1 MNRAERRRQQKAGI
15 KVQKELTL
23 NLKVSDFDH
32 MVSTAKQ
39 QAKDRAT
46 AAAIHEIDRQILE
59 RDEAFSL
66 DIDSMVLWSL
76 HIHCGWGKKRLEDF
90 YRVMMSE
97 HLRMR
102 EYYEIDDT
110 FPERYILK
118 ERFGVDVEAL
128 NTEFLKQ
135 CEKQGGTECTS

>member
-15 KVQKELTL
+15 KVKKEPTL
-23 NLKVSDFDH
+23 NLKVSDFDN
-32 MVSTAKQ
+32 MVSKARQ

-46 AAAIHEIDRQILE
+46 AAAIHEIDQQILE
-59 RDEAFSL
+59 RDKAFSI
-66 DIDSMVLWSL
+66 DIDSMVLWAL

-90 YRVMMSE
+90 YRVMLSE

-128 NTEFLKQ
+128 NAEFLEQ
-135 CEKQGGTECTS
+135 CEKQGGT

>member
-1 MNRAERRRQQKAGI
+1 MNRAERRRQEKAGI
-15 KVQKELTL
+15 KVKKEPTL
-23 NLKVSDFDH
+23 NLKVSDFDN
-32 MVSTAKQ
+32 MVSTAQK

-66 DIDSMVLWSL
+66 DLDAMVLWAL

-90 YRVMMSE
+90 YRVMLSE
-97 HLRMR
+97 HIRMR

-110 FPERYILK
+110 FPEQYNL
-118 ERFGVDVEAL
+118 
-128 NTEFLKQ
+128 
-135 CEKQGGTECTS
+135 